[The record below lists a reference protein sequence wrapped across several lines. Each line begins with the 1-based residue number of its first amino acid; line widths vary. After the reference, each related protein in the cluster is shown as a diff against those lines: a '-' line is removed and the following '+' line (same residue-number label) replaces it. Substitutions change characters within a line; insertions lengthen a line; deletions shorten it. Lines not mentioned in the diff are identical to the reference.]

1 MSTAPD
7 PDADSPQHWRKYQP
21 LNMHPVLMAALEAFA
36 ERGYHGTSVRD
47 IAQRVGVSVP
57 ALYYH
62 YENKQEML
70 FSLLESSMRE
80 VLDRCRAAAAE
91 AGPDPVERLCAMV
104 ECIVLYMCH
113 RRDAAFLDAEARSL
127 DLEHRAR
134 YVALRDYL
142 EHMLVDCVEAGN
154 AQGSFNTPYPADA
167 TRAILSICQGVTG
180 WYRPDGPL
188 QPSEVAERYLGFCLG
203 TLGRCTAP
211 RPSDAARPRRA
222 GTRTRRP
229 LA

>member
-1 MSTAPD
+1 LYPSVN
-7 PDADSPQHWRKYQP
+7 
-21 LNMHPVLMAALEAFA
+21 LHPVLAAALEAFA
-36 ERGYHGTSVRD
+36 ERGYHGASVRD

-62 YENKQEML
+62 YENKQAML

-91 AGPDPVERLCAMV
+91 VGQDPVERFSAMV
-104 ECIVLYMCH
+104 ECIVLYMCY

-127 DLEHRAR
+127 EPEHRAR

-142 EHMLVDCVEAGN
+142 EHMMLDSVEAGN
-154 AQGSFNTPYPADA
+154 AQGRFNTPYPADA
-167 TRAILSICQGVTG
+167 TRAVLSMCQGVTG
-180 WYRPDGPL
+180 WYRLDGPL
-188 QPSEVAERYLGFCLG
+188 EPSEVAERYLGFCLG
-203 TLGRCTAP
+203 ALGHAAEP
-211 RPSDAARPRRA
+211 RPAAGTRSGRATGRA